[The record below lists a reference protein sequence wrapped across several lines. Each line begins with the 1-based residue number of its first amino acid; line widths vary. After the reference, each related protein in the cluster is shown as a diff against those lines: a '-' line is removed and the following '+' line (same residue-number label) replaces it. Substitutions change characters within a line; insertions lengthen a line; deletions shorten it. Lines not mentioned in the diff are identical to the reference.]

1 VSLFLLDTD
10 HLSLYQ
16 MGHPQVLQNIARHLT
31 DQLTISVITVEEQ
44 LTGWQRALHQAK
56 DDARREQIYQRMAHT
71 VETLSGWLVLPL
83 SRTAL
88 GRHALLIRQRLNV
101 GSNDLKIAASALE
114 NNAIVVTRNL
124 RDFGRVPGLVCQDWT
139 V

>member
-10 HLSLYQ
+10 HLTLYP
-16 MGHPQVLQNIARHLT
+16 MGHPQVLQKVARHLT
-31 DQLTISVITVEEQ
+31 DQLAISVITIEEQ

-71 VETLSGWLVLPL
+71 VEGLSGWLVLPL
-83 SRTAL
+83 TRAAL
-88 GRHALLIRQRLNV
+88 GRHANLIRQRLNV
-101 GSNDLKIAASALE
+101 GSNDLIIAATALAISAL
-114 NNAIVVTRNL
+114 VVTRKV

-139 V
+139 Q

>member
-1 VSLFLLDTD
+1 MNLFLLDTD
-10 HLSLYQ
+10 HWTLYQ
-16 MGHPQVLQNIARHLT
+16 MGHPRLLQNVARHVT
-31 DQLTISVITVEEQ
+31 DQLAVCVITVEEQ
-44 LTGWQRALHQAK
+44 LTGWQRALRQAK
-56 DDARREQIYQRMAHT
+56 DDGRREQVYQRMART
-71 VETLSGWLVLPL
+71 VEAFSGWMIVPL
-83 SRTAL
+83 SRAAL

-124 RDFGRVPGLVCQDWT
+124 RDFGRVPGLLCQDWT

>member
-10 HLSLYQ
+10 HLTLYQ
-16 MGHPQVLQNIARHLT
+16 MGHPQLLQNVVLHLT
-31 DQLTISVITVEEQ
+31 DQLAISVITVEEQ

-56 DDARREQIYQRMAHT
+56 DDSRREQIYRRMALT
-71 VETLSGWLVLPL
+71 VEALSGWHILPL
-83 SRTAL
+83 TQAAL
-88 GRHALLIRQRLNV
+88 GRHAILIRQRLNV

-114 NNAIVVTRNL
+114 SNAIVVTRNL
-124 RDFGRVPGLVCQDWT
+124 RDFGRVSGLLCQDWT